1 MAFAIISVC
10 IDEQFHESLQ
20 HAAMA
25 LQAGS
30 IYSFDHYISPH
41 DVTQYNGGDDV
52 IPVAFVSIDDNKEH
66 GFETAEILRN
76 HHEAEFKVIIV
87 SSSRDVDLILEV
99 IRDDKYGFL
108 ALPATATEVITAI
121 RRLVPA
127 QPQVPVSTKRD
138 GKVYVLAGVNGG
150 AGATTIAVNLA
161 VALTESGKR
170 TLLVDHHPL
179 LGHAGLFLNLPA
191 SSRSIYGLIENAD
204 RIDSSLLSSYILE
217 HDSGL
222 DVLCSPEIRAT
233 TGESKPEIFKKVL
246 AFLRAQYECVIVD
259 SDAGSVE
266 AEIVCNEADRTFFVV
281 SAEVAPLRDL
291 MRYVESY
298 GKNDVKFQIVV
309 NHEGRSAIT
318 AEHISDKA
326 GLPVVARF
334 PHLNGTVSAAVN
346 AGKTIPA
353 DVRGFSEPLNALLRV
368 IDPRESKKVIKRSWF
383 YLGRRG

>member
-1 MAFAIISVC
+1 MALAIISVC
-10 IDEQFHESLQ
+10 IDEQFHELLQ

-25 LQAGS
+25 LHAGS
-30 IYSFDHYISPH
+30 IYSFDHYISPD
-41 DVTQYNGGDDV
+41 DVTQYNGGADV
-52 IPVAFVSIDDNKEH
+52 VPVAFVSIDDNKEH

-99 IRDDKYGFL
+99 LREGKYGFL
-108 ALPATATEVITAI
+108 ALPATATEVITAL
-121 RRLVPA
+121 RRLAPV
-127 QPQVPVSTKRD
+127 QSQVSVSTKRD

-150 AGATTIAVNLA
+150 AGNTTIATNLA
-161 VALTESGKR
+161 VALAESGKK

-179 LGHAGLFLNLPA
+179 LGHAGLFLNLPT

-217 HDSGL
+217 HESGL

-233 TGESKPEIFKKVL
+233 TGEGKPDIIRKVL
-246 AFLRAQYECVIVD
+246 AFLRTQYECVIVD
-259 SDAGSVE
+259 SHAGSIE

-291 MRYVESY
+291 MRYVELY
-298 GKNDVKFQIVV
+298 GRNDAKFQIVV

-334 PHLNGTVSAAVN
+334 PQLNGAVSAAVN
-346 AGKTIPA
+346 AGKTIST
-353 DVRGFSEPLNALLRV
+353 DVRGFSEPLSTLLRV
-368 IDPRESKKVIKRSWF
+368 IDPRESKKEVKKSWF
-383 YLGRRG
+383 FLGRRR